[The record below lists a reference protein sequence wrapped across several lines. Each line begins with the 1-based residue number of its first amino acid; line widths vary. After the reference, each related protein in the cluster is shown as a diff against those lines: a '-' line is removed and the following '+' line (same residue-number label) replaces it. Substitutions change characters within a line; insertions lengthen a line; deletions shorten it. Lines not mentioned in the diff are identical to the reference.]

1 MCVVCWGG
9 VCVWYVVCGACVVRD
24 VCVVCVGGECM
35 CVVCVWYVGGV
46 VCVWMLA
53 LDRFELETLLQG
65 WKVET

>member
-1 MCVVCWGG
+1 
-9 VCVWYVVCGACVVRD
+9 
-24 VCVVCVGGECM
+24 M
-35 CVVCVWYVGGV
+35 CVVCVWYVGVYVRVVCVGVYVRV